1 MSLNENEIPAW
12 AKEHK
17 ASFEIAP
24 MIEMHDGQKVQV
36 GYEVNLFVQLIPG
49 PNAQQSVGNLWEAL
63 RDIAQKLLPPEA
75 TKARLEVAPY
85 RPAARLRPEN
95 EMTPEVMLSARIFH
109 AADYFASVT
118 EQERAALSGLEKR
131 LTALGL
137 KQGHW

>member
-1 MSLNENEIPAW
+1 MSLNETDVPAW
-12 AKEHK
+12 SKEHK
-17 ASFEIAP
+17 ACFEITP
-24 MIEMHDGQKVQV
+24 MIEMYEGQKLQV
-36 GYEVNLFVQLIPG
+36 GYEVNLFAQIVPG
-49 PNAQQSVGNLWEAL
+49 PDSARLFGETWEKL
-63 RDIAQKLLPPEA
+63 KGIAQMLLPPEA

-95 EMTPEVMLSARIFH
+95 EMAPEVMLGARIFH
-109 AADYFASVT
+109 AAEYFKTVT